1 MECFILQTFTL
12 LTAGDWLMFLAHYW
26 RSQGPGPLP
35 QAELMAAEEAN
46 TTQTELAIWY
56 LAIQYYNYNIQLYT
70 IQYDTLQGATRGS
83 PASGPSTSPWPH
95 LSPTSSSSVL
105 ADTFM

>member
-1 MECFILQTFTL
+1 M
-12 LTAGDWLMFLAHYW
+12 TAGDWLMFLAHYW

-56 LAIQYYNYNIQLYT
+56 LTIQYYNI
-70 IQYDTLQGATRGS
+70 I
-83 PASGPSTSPWPH
+83 
-95 LSPTSSSSVL
+95 
-105 ADTFM
+105 

>member
-1 MECFILQTFTL
+1 MKTGHHTGAFGFKKNIFTNITP

-35 QAELMAAEEAN
+35 QPELMAAEEAN

-56 LAIQYYNYNIQLYT
+56 LT
-70 IQYDTLQGATRGS
+70 IQ
-83 PASGPSTSPWPH
+83 
-95 LSPTSSSSVL
+95 
-105 ADTFM
+105 

>member
-1 MECFILQTFTL
+1 MKTDHHTEAFVNITP

-35 QAELMAAEEAN
+35 QPELMAAEETN

-56 LAIQYYNYNIQLYT
+56 LT
-70 IQYDTLQGATRGS
+70 IQ
-83 PASGPSTSPWPH
+83 
-95 LSPTSSSSVL
+95 
-105 ADTFM
+105 

>member
-1 MECFILQTFTL
+1 MGYVKMKTGHHTGAFGFKEIFLQTFTP

-56 LAIQYYNYNIQLYT
+56 LAIQYYNT
-70 IQYDTLQGATRGS
+70 I
-83 PASGPSTSPWPH
+83 
-95 LSPTSSSSVL
+95 
-105 ADTFM
+105 

>member
-1 MECFILQTFTL
+1 
-12 LTAGDWLMFLAHYW
+12 MFLAHYW

-56 LAIQYYNYNIQLYT
+56 LT
-70 IQYDTLQGATRGS
+70 IQFYNTI
-83 PASGPSTSPWPH
+83 
-95 LSPTSSSSVL
+95 
-105 ADTFM
+105 